1 MEEKY
6 TIFDFG
12 NQVFCAFGFSMLI
25 MAVFS
30 RLVGDE
36 AKEISTLFALG
47 DEGVPVNVIWQ
58 FFAVNVLIS
67 VFRFLFFSERIIRRM
82 SIIKRTL
89 CMLCSIILT
98 VALFVYFCGWFPFDV
113 WQAWLAFFIS
123 FGICFVISL
132 LIMRWK
138 EKLENR
144 KMEEGLKRVK
154 EKLEDADF

>member
-1 MEEKY
+1 MEEKK

-12 NQVFCAFGFSMLI
+12 NQVFCAFGFSILA

-36 AKEISTLFALG
+36 AKEISTLFVMG
-47 DEGVPVNVIWQ
+47 DEGVPINVIWQ
-58 FFAVNVLIS
+58 FLAVNILIAG
-67 VFRFLFFSERIIRRM
+67 FRFFFFSDRIIRHM
-82 SIIKRTL
+82 SAFKRTL

-123 FGICFVISL
+123 FGICFAISL
-132 LIMRWK
+132 LIIRWK

>member
-1 MEEKY
+1 MEKKK

-12 NQVFCAFGFSMLI
+12 NQVFCSFGFSMMA

-30 RLVGDE
+30 RMVGDE
-36 AKEISTLFALG
+36 AKEISTLFSMG
-47 DEGVPVNVIWQ
+47 TEGVPVSVMWQ
-58 FFAVNVLIS
+58 FLIVNILITGY
-67 VFRFLFFSERIIRRM
+67 RFFFFSEKTIRHM
-82 SIIKRTL
+82 SVIKRTL
-89 CMLCSIILT
+89 CMLCSVILT
-98 VALFVYFCGWFPFDV
+98 VAVFVYFCGWFPFDV
-113 WQAWLAFFIS
+113 WQAWLAFFLS

-132 LIMRWK
+132 FLMKWK